1 MSGIRVLV
9 IRDNNGH
16 YNGAPLNDRRRVIKV
31 LKDIEDGEY
40 YPDILQY
47 KKLEDKDPW
56 SYDLEEWDDFVN
68 KFTQRGTCEII
79 KI

>member
-9 IRDNNGH
+9 MRDNDGH
-16 YNGAPLNDRRRVIKV
+16 YNGAPMHDRRKVIKV

-40 YPDILQY
+40 YPDILQH

-56 SYDLEEWDDFVN
+56 SYGIKEWDRFVN
-68 KFTQRGTCEII
+68 SFTQRGVCEII
-79 KI
+79 NI